1 MEVYDLHCDTIS
13 AIYEGRKDG
22 KDLSLASS
30 SLQVDLEKMEKG
42 DYRLQTFAIFL
53 DRANTENCFATAGE
67 MTELFKKELEKN
79 RDKISQVY
87 TYQDIQRNKAE
98 GKMSALLSLEE
109 GGIFEKAPEDLRWFY
124 DQGARIATLTWNH
137 ENELAYPNC
146 QGDPFKD
153 HPWSWGEERG
163 LKEKGIQALEQMESL
178 GMIPDVSHLSAD
190 EFQFLGHVVD
200 RRPLHEQRNDRNE
213 KHRIEDERGIIDSR
227 GQRIGRKDNRD
238 SSAQSDP

>member
-178 GMIPDVSHLSAD
+178 GMVPDVSHLSDGGFWDVAKHCRKP
-190 EFQFLGHVVD
+190 FLATHS
-200 RRPLHEQRNDRNE
+200 NA
-213 KHRIEDERGIIDSR
+213 RGAAS
-227 GQRIGRKDNRD
+227 
-238 SSAQSDP
+238 

>member
-79 RDKISQVY
+79 RDKISRS
-87 TYQDIQRNKAE
+87 TPYQDIQRNKAE

-124 DQGARIATLTWNH
+124 DQGARIATLT
-137 ENELAYPNC
+137 
-146 QGDPFKD
+146 
-153 HPWSWGEERG
+153 
-163 LKEKGIQALEQMESL
+163 
-178 GMIPDVSHLSAD
+178 
-190 EFQFLGHVVD
+190 
-200 RRPLHEQRNDRNE
+200 
-213 KHRIEDERGIIDSR
+213 
-227 GQRIGRKDNRD
+227 
-238 SSAQSDP
+238 